1 MRNSIRVFLTVTLF
15 SSATV
20 WADYAGY
27 MQRGKAAF
35 DAKKYDEAAEQ
46 FRLAET
52 ERPGSAEVA
61 YNLGNSLFEKQDYD
75 GAIQAFQRVIDGLDP
90 RLHQQG
96 YYNLGNAQ
104 FRKES
109 WPDAIKSYEEAIKRD
124 PNDVDAKFN
133 LELARKM
140 LKENSKADNQQQQQ
154 QDQQKQDQQQQDQQQ
169 QDQQQQDQ
177 QKQDQQK
184 QDQQQ
189 QDQQKQDQQKQQ
201 NQQKPDQQEQ
211 QKNDVGPG
219 KKMSKEDAER
229 LLNSMKQSEKEAQ
242 DKLRKMRARAS
253 GNGKDW

>member
-1 MRNSIRVFLTVTLF
+1 MRKLLF
-15 SSATV
+15 GLLFVILISSVSA

-52 ERPGSAEVA
+52 ERPGAAEVA
-61 YNLGNSLFEKQDYD
+61 YNLGNTLFEKQDYD

-90 RLHQQG
+90 KLHQQG

-104 FRKES
+104 YRKES

-154 QDQQKQDQQQQDQQQ
+154 QDEQK

-184 QDQQQ
+184 QDQQKQDQQQQQ
-189 QDQQKQDQQKQQ
+189 QDQQQQS
-201 NQQKPDQQEQ
+201 QQKPDQQEQ
-211 QKNDVGPG
+211 QKNQVQSG

-229 LLNSMKQSEKEAQ
+229 LLNALKQSEKEAQ